1 MCCLENLRRRLNNLI
16 FFFNLILNVVT
27 KVLRAELC
35 VSIFLKIK
43 KPKESHKDTCTIDSN
58 VKIIQMSYAK

>member
-35 VSIFLKIK
+35 VSIFLKTK
-43 KPKESHKDTCTIDSN
+43 KPKASHKDTCTIDSN
-58 VKIIQMSYAK
+58 VKIIQMPYDK